1 MSRMGSMLVLAAL
14 LGTTSLGPAARAA
27 APYAGLEHRRVKAL
41 SVEQVDDLLR
51 GRGMGLALPA
61 ELNGYPG
68 PRHVLDLADELGL
81 TAEQQDE
88 TARLFEEMQARA
100 MALGERIVAG
110 EQALD
115 RLFSDGQA
123 SETAIR
129 DATLEIGRLR
139 GELRAVHLGYHLAMR
154 DLLTR
159 EQTAA
164 YQELR
169 GYGTHGSG
177 HRRRSH

>member
-1 MSRMGSMLVLAAL
+1 MRPLLLAL
-14 LGTTSLGPAARAA
+14 LATLGMVHGGLAGSPDT
-27 APYAGLEHRRVKAL
+27 PYAGLERRPIKAL
-41 SVEQVDDLLR
+41 SAEQVDDLLS

-100 MALGERIVAG
+100 IALGERIVAG